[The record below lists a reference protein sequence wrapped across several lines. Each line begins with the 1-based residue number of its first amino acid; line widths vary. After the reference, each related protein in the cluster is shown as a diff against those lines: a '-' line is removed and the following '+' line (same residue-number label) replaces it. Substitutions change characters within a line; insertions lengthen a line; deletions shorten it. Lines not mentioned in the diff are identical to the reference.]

1 MGGGGY
7 GGTNSRRLNNVYVKD
22 PHWGGPHWYSLENR
36 IAKEYPKL
44 TQWGDPVWGTAERG
58 ITTYRLSWNRQRA
71 MGGAG
76 HAAIFNTWR
85 RSKAQILY
93 WAPPLIG
100 AYYLM
105 TWANEQNE
113 WVNSKEGRLATAG
126 NEE

>member
-1 MGGGGY
+1 
-7 GGTNSRRLNNVYVKD
+7 
-22 PHWGGPHWYSLENR
+22 
-36 IAKEYPKL
+36 
-44 TQWGDPVWGTAERG
+44 
-58 ITTYRLSWNRQRA
+58 

-105 TWANEQNE
+105 TWANEQYVFLISVLVAEEFGWMGVLTVGCRNE

-126 NEE
+126 DEE